1 MWTKAFWKGAG
12 ERLIKTGAQVLAA
25 SVTVGTVVT
34 AIDWRTALGLTA
46 TAMIAS
52 LLTSIGNAS
61 FVASDQSLPDV
72 ALTADDIP
80 AAPAVETPALTEDDI
95 PPADDDEPRHAE
107 PPSVIPDGEGVAT
120 N

>member
-1 MWTKAFWKGAG
+1 MWTKSFWKGAG
-12 ERLIKTGAQVLAA
+12 ERLVKTGAQTLAA

-34 AIDWRTALGLTA
+34 AIDWRTALGLTV

-61 FVASDQSLPDV
+61 FVAGPPQIP
-72 ALTADDIP
+72 TADGGED
-80 AAPAVETPALTEDDI
+80 LTITLYDEDSEVDT
-95 PPADDDEPRHAE
+95 EPRHAE
-107 PPSVIPDGEGVAT
+107 VIPDGEGVAT